1 MAEQKNGTE
10 LRTRAFARVIGP
22 FLTIVTAV
30 VIYRMP
36 QMGQILT
43 DFFSNSSIV
52 WISGAMLLFFGILI
66 IAFHQYWK
74 SLAAV
79 LISLFGWFLAL
90 RGAILIVVPNLIL
103 SGGEAAMQ
111 HAPLVQLGF
120 GVMTLIGLYLTYV
133 GWIAKPRSEADK
145 P

>member
-1 MAEQKNGTE
+1 V
-10 LRTRAFARVIGP
+10 LGP
-22 FLTIVTAV
+22 FLAIVTAT

-43 DFFSNSSIV
+43 DFFSNSSVV
-52 WISGAMLLFFGILI
+52 WITGAILLLFGVII
-66 IAFHQYWK
+66 IAFHQYWT
-74 SLAAV
+74 SPAAV
-79 LISLFGWFLAL
+79 LVSLLGWFLAL
-90 RGAILIVVPNLIL
+90 RGAVLIVVPNLML

-120 GVMTLIGLYLTYV
+120 GIMTLIGLYLTYV
-133 GWIAKPRSEADK
+133 GWIAKPRFEADK